1 MQQLDSLS
9 KEEKIRLIMLRFKS
23 SKDLYIYMAE
33 RLGYLLPTLKNCR
46 H

>member
-1 MQQLDSLS
+1 MQQIEQLS
-9 KEEKIRLIMLRFKS
+9 KEEKIRLIMLRYKS
-23 SKDLYIYMAE
+23 SKDLYIYMSE